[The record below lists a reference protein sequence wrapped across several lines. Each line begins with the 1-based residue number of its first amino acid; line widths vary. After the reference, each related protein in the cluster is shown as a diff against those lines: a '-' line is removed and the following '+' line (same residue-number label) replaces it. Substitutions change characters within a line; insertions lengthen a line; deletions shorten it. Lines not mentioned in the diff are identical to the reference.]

1 MRIYS
6 KKEYKGTLIW
16 ENLKNEGG
24 PESSYRAKIPGGWL
38 FQTYSANTGLG
49 RGSGVTF
56 VPDPEHLWTGSS
68 YEENKNNL
76 T

>member
-1 MRIYS
+1 MGIFS

-24 PESSYRAKIPGGWL
+24 PESSYRTKIPGGWL
-38 FQTYSANTGLG
+38 FQTYSESAGLG

-56 VPDPEHLWTGSS
+56 IPDPEHQWDGSS
-68 YEENKNNL
+68 NNESEK
-76 T
+76 